1 MKTHEHNAHLPR
13 WAYIALAATTA
24 AIGLAT
30 SGVTAQFFIIGLQ
43 QLEADELARDAL
55 VAAGILMILTELA
68 AFGLAALLPTQRL
81 RALRWQLMACGVLL
95 VGFEGVTIY
104 ATQVALARTS
114 ENAHASIS
122 SRIANLEQTIAAQRA
137 SAAALRAAGARD
149 AQSKYPWIRQQSA
162 DTLRQAVAIERR
174 MEPLSAE
181 LQKLHAQQRPTL
193 KDALGDTGV
202 LWYSVVRSLLISVMG
217 LVMFGASGALLR
229 AARSGRALPAPV
241 AQPEATAA
249 PGSALPQPAAAAP
262 ATVAQPHTSAAP
274 TNALPADVPQPLF
287 GAGVG
292 KWQAGVAVGA
302 AALTPVAAFA
312 APSPATAA
320 SVQHGAT
327 DTVLNTTANTVFTEG
342 MNTVW
347 NTVERGQND
356 HTNTVDRPVEHSAA
370 AQQTQFDPIEPS
382 RDARYDHLRAGVEK
396 GVLKPSVRSLMGV
409 SAMSTVT
416 ARRYLAQM
424 LEEGVIVREG
434 QGYTLAQQA

>member
-1 MKTHEHNAHLPR
+1 MHHEHNAHLPR
-13 WAYIALAATTA
+13 WAYIALAAITA

-30 SGVTAQFFIIGLQ
+30 SGVTAQFFVIGLQ
-43 QLEADELARDAL
+43 QLEADAMARDAL

-149 AQSKYPWIRQQSA
+149 AESKFPWIRQQSA

-174 MEPLSAE
+174 MEPLSTE

-193 KDALGDTGV
+193 KDALGDAGV

-229 AARSGRALPAPV
+229 AARSGRAQPAPV
-241 AQPEATAA
+241 AQPEAA
-249 PGSALPQPAAAAP
+249 ALPQSAP
-262 ATVAQPHTSAAP
+262 VAQQHTSAAP
-274 TNALPADVPQPLF
+274 ANALPADVPQPLF

-292 KWQAGVAVGA
+292 KWQAGMAVGA

-312 APSPATAA
+312 VPSPATSA

-327 DTVLNTTANTVFTEG
+327 DTVPNTAANTVFTEG
-342 MNTVW
+342 MNTVS
-347 NTVERGQND
+347 NTVEHVQND
-356 HTNTVDRPVEHSAA
+356 RANTVDQPVEHSAA
-370 AQQTQFDPIEPS
+370 AQQTQLFDPIEPS
-382 RDARYDHLRAGVEK
+382 RDARYDHLRAGVEE
-396 GVLKPSVRSLMGV
+396 GVLKPSVRSLMRV

-424 LEEGVIVREG
+424 LEEGVIVKDG
-434 QGYTLAQQA
+434 QGYTLAQA